1 MTDNTNF
8 GYLGV
13 TVTTAIDAI
22 PIEGATVTV
31 SQFENGSEIP
41 VKILSTNSNGKTDII
56 LLPTPPRENSLTP
69 NPTGPSYSVYNV
81 RVDKE
86 GFYTQNSL
94 NVPIFAGIT
103 SIQPMRLIPLVY
115 GQAEGVIDD
124 RVPYSELTNESTTG
138 ENLR

>member
-1 MTDNTNF
+1 MTNNTNF

-22 PIEGATVTV
+22 PVESATVTV
-31 SQFENGSEIP
+31 SRFENGTDVPI
-41 VKILSTNSNGKTDII
+41 KILSTNSDGKTDII
-56 LLPTPPRENSLTP
+56 ILPTPPRENSLTP

-94 NVPIFAGIT
+94 NVPIFTGIT

-115 GQAEGVIDD
+115 GQFENGLTERI
-124 RVPYSELTNESTTG
+124 PYSELTNENQTG
-138 ENLR
+138 ENLQ